1 MLTNFL
7 SNKYNINILMVL
19 VSALLTYTIVNRFNC
34 VYGSHYLE
42 TGLVLAL
49 IVILC
54 VIVHIKG
61 IAKGMLSVKDDLL
74 IKEFLKAIKSNADKT
89 TKK

>member
-7 SNKYNINILMVL
+7 SDKNNLNLLIFVL
-19 VSALLTYTIVNRFNC
+19 VSLLTFTVSSRFNWWETIV
-34 VYGSHYLE
+34 
-42 TGLVLAL
+42 VLAL
-49 IVILC
+49 IGILC
-54 VIVHIKG
+54 VIIRIRG
-61 IAKGMLSVKDDLL
+61 IADGMLKVKDDLL

>member
-7 SNKYNINILMVL
+7 SDKNNLNLLIFVL
-19 VSALLTYTIVNRFNC
+19 VSLLTFTVSSRFNWWETIV
-34 VYGSHYLE
+34 
-42 TGLVLAL
+42 VLAL
-49 IVILC
+49 IGILC
-54 VIVHIKG
+54 VIIRIRG
-61 IAKGMLSVKDDLL
+61 IADGMLTVKDDLL